1 MTTPPASEPAPAPAP
16 TEPMPAP
23 APTPATVAS
32 VDLGNAVGA
41 DNKVTTASTSFAKN
55 DTIHASVATD
65 GAASKLN
72 AKWTYQD
79 GQTVDSQDKDVAAG
93 PQTTDFSISK
103 PDGWPAGKYKVTFST
118 GAPKIE
124 PGKTPDMMEMM
135 KRVVAPKFE
144 DPAKTPLEKEVVSG
158 SNDWNDLQV
167 EKPAPGEESMI
178 PSGGPPPGVPS
189 GTPGR

>member
-1 MTTPPASEPAPAPAP
+1 MIRNRISLAIATALLATVALAGCKKKDDAAMTTPPASEPAAPAPA
-16 TEPMPAP
+16 EPMPAP

-103 PDGWPAGKYKVTFST
+103 PDGWPAGKYKVEISLD
-118 GAPKIE
+118 GS
-124 PGKTPDMMEMM
+124 
-135 KRVVAPKFE
+135 VVQSRDFE
-144 DPAKTPLEKEVVSG
+144 VK
-158 SNDWNDLQV
+158 
-167 EKPAPGEESMI
+167 
-178 PSGGPPPGVPS
+178 
-189 GTPGR
+189 

>member
-1 MTTPPASEPAPAPAP
+1 MIRNRISLAIAAALLATVALAGCKKKDDAAMTTPPASEPAPAPAP

-41 DNKVTTASTSFAKN
+41 DNKVTMASTTFATK

-65 GAASKLN
+65 GAGGKLN

-93 PQTTDFSISK
+93 PQVSDFSISK
-103 PDGWPAGKYKVTFST
+103 PDGWPAGKYKVEISLD
-118 GAPKIE
+118 GN
-124 PGKTPDMMEMM
+124 
-135 KRVVAPKFE
+135 VVQSRDFE
-144 DPAKTPLEKEVVSG
+144 VK
-158 SNDWNDLQV
+158 
-167 EKPAPGEESMI
+167 
-178 PSGGPPPGVPS
+178 
-189 GTPGR
+189 